1 MADSETAYI
10 VELQPRIQQ
19 RLAELGFAGT
29 PYGDLLVHGL
39 AEIASRSRT
48 LDREALPLF
57 LSLDSQHRQALAEVT
72 IALKS
77 HLDAIQDSISD
88 VRSAMTALTNF
99 LLAQI
104 ER

>member
-1 MADSETAYI
+1 
-10 VELQPRIQQ
+10 
-19 RLAELGFAGT
+19 
-29 PYGDLLVHGL
+29 
-39 AEIASRSRT
+39 
-48 LDREALPLF
+48 LF